1 MGNTKVVVKAV
12 EKEPEVVNQAVTA
25 AATGAKK
32 VTVTFAKDLTTTSG
46 VAITVKKG
54 TVVIS
59 QKATT
64 FADGKTANV
73 ELNQSLTSGAYTVEV
88 TGLEEGTM
96 TADFNVESDEYVAK
110 IELTSAKAPM
120 LGMNSSAT
128 VRPTSTFN
136 DNKRAKVSF
145 VMKNQYDEV
154 VSNAGQPQISVS
166 TGVPAANYSYKNGEG
181 SFEINTNATAF
192 IPGDKVFLNIVLTS
206 GTHVATMSDSVEIV
220 MPSNLDTVD
229 FLGVYDMNL
238 KKLGSVSSAKLGT
251 TAYSWSG
258 SNKGY
263 ALLFTVKDQY
273 GIGRDVTAIKST
285 EFSSV
290 STYPVFLSTK
300 SWTTS
305 TTLDTVI
312 VDEKEYAVLPLLPGS
327 IPANGGTATVQII
340 SSSTGTKSS
349 FDVVADAA
357 GAVKTFTLSSP
368 SGYVVDDEKVEIPF
382 SAVDQYG
389 KNVTAYD
396 AFVKNDGTPKVN
408 VSSSYGD
415 LSFVKQADG
424 SAKLILNLKGCSNAT
439 ATQDQPAYLTSVV
452 QSNGN
457 YSSASISAKASAYPV
472 EVKGLKASSNIS
484 TTVAAN
490 AKEFSIAA
498 SDVEVLDQYG
508 RSMSKSD
515 VTKFLGT
522 TSGKYNIYAKQDT
535 AKAVLKMGSTAGSP
549 ATGTAIVSVSAIT
562 SKIYFAPAGADGS
575 EKITFGIALNSVGTK
590 DSSEKAI
597 TFSTAK
603 QSEFVSYEM
612 KALDKMYYVVSG
624 NAITETA
631 NAAYAVTP
639 TVYGVK
645 ADGSKV
651 VLQVKNAGVTGGMY
665 YVLSTDDS
673 KGVIKPGTTTP
684 GAIFQNDAAST
695 AYQNS
700 NFQVSSVD
708 TTYADV
714 KIKVTAT
721 IYNAND
727 VEVGSAS
734 QEMLV
739 SNKAP
744 KVAVASFDDTKVSDK
759 KATVSA
765 GAINTNAA
773 TAFKALLDN
782 DTIKDQYGKKNS
794 YENAASMSI
803 SKITDADVVDG
814 FSVTNNGKSNVTM
827 SNVSVKDTFRVT
839 FNWDGGYSISVDI
852 VAGN

>member
-1 MGNTKVVVKAV
+1 M
-12 EKEPEVVNQAVTA
+12 TA
-25 AATGAKK
+25 E
-32 VTVTFAKDLTTTSG
+32 F
-46 VAITVKKG
+46 
-54 TVVIS
+54 
-59 QKATT
+59 
-64 FADGKTANV
+64 
-73 ELNQSLTSGAYTVEV
+73 TVE
-88 TGLEEGTM
+88 
-96 TADFNVESDEYVAK
+96 NDEYIAT
-110 IELTSAKAPM
+110 IELTSNKAPM
-120 LGMNSSAT
+120 LGMNSST
-128 VRPTSTFN
+128 TIRPSSTFK
-136 DNKRAKVSF
+136 DNQRAKVSF
-145 VMKNQYDEV
+145 VMKNQYEEV
-154 VSNAGQPQISVS
+154 VTNAGQPQISVS
-166 TGVPAANYSYKNGEG
+166 TGVPYANYSYKNGEG

-220 MPSNLDTVD
+220 MPSNLDSVD

-251 TAYSWSG
+251 TAYNWTG

-263 ALLFTVKDQY
+263 ALLFTAKDQY
-273 GIGRDVTAIKST
+273 GIGRDVTAITST

-300 SWTTS
+300 SWSTA

-349 FDVVADAA
+349 YDVVADAA

-368 SGYVVDDEKVEIPF
+368 SGYVVDGEKIEIPF

-389 KNVTAYD
+389 TTVTSYD
-396 AFVKNDGTPKVN
+396 AFVKNDGTKKVN
-408 VSSSYGD
+408 VSSSYGTLD
-415 LSFVKQADG
+415 FVKQADG
-424 SAKLILNLKGCSNAT
+424 SAKLVLDLTGCSNAT

-457 YSSASISAKASAYPV
+457 YSSASISAKNAAYPV
-472 EVKGLKASSNIS
+472 EVKGLKASSDIS
-484 TTVAAN
+484 TTVAVN

-498 SDVEVLDQYG
+498 SDIEILDQYG

-515 VTKFLGT
+515 VNKFLGT
-522 TSGKYNIYAKQDT
+522 AAGKYNIYAKQDT
-535 AKAVLKMGSTAGSP
+535 AKNVLEMGN
-549 ATGTAIVSVSAIT
+549 ATGTTGAAIVSVSAIT
-562 SKIYFAPAGADGS
+562 GKIYFSPAGEDGS

-624 NAITETA
+624 NAISETT

-684 GAIFQNDAAST
+684 GAIFQNDAAKT
-695 AYQNS
+695 AYQDS

-765 GAINTNAA
+765 GAINSDAA

-794 YENAASMSI
+794 YENVASMSI

-814 FSVTNNGKSNVTM
+814 FSVTNNGKTNVTM

-839 FNWDGGYSISVDI
+839 FNWDGGYSIYVDV

>member
-120 LGMNSSAT
+120 LGMNSSTT

-251 TAYSWSG
+251 TAYNWNG

-263 ALLFTVKDQY
+263 ALLFTAKDQY
-273 GIGRDVTAIKST
+273 GIGRDVTKIQST

-300 SWTTS
+300 SWS
-305 TTLDTVI
+305 VATTLDTVI

-349 FDVVADAA
+349 YDVVADAA

-368 SGYVVDDEKVEIPF
+368 SGYVVDGEKIEIPF

-389 KNVTAYD
+389 TTVTSYD
-396 AFVKNDGTPKVN
+396 AFVKNDGTKKVN
-408 VSSSYGD
+408 VSSSYGTLD
-415 LSFVKQADG
+415 FVKQADG
-424 SAKLILNLKGCSNAT
+424 SAKLVLDLTECSNAT

-457 YSSASISAKASAYPV
+457 YSSASISAKNAAYPV
-472 EVKGLKASSNIS
+472 EVKGLKASSDIS
-484 TTVAAN
+484 TTVAVN
-490 AKEFSIAA
+490 AKEFAVAA
-498 SDVEVLDQYG
+498 SDIEILDQYG

-515 VTKFLGT
+515 VSKFLGAAA
-522 TSGKYNIYAKQDT
+522 GKYNIYAKQDT

-575 EKITFGIALNSVGTK
+575 EKITFGIAKNSDGTK

-651 VLQVKNAGVTGGMY
+651 VLQVKDGGVSGGMY

-673 KGVIKPGTTTP
+673 KGVIKPGTTTK
-684 GAIFQNDAAST
+684 GAIFQNDPSAT
-695 AYQNS
+695 AYQNN

-721 IYNAND
+721 IYNAGD

-734 QEMLV
+734 QELLV
-739 SNKAP
+739 SNKTP
-744 KVAVASFDDTKVSDK
+744 KVAVASFNDKVSDK

>member
-1 MGNTKVVVKAV
+1 M
-12 EKEPEVVNQAVTA
+12 
-25 AATGAKK
+25 
-32 VTVTFAKDLTTTSG
+32 
-46 VAITVKKG
+46 
-54 TVVIS
+54 IS

-408 VSSSYGD
+408 VSSSYGN

-508 RSMSKSD
+508 RSMSKND
-515 VTKFLGT
+515 VSRFLGST
-522 TSGKYNIYAKQDT
+522 AGKYNIYAKQDA
-535 AKAVLKMGSTAGSP
+535 AKNVLEMGASTG
-549 ATGTAIVSVSAIT
+549 ATGAAIVSVSAI
-562 SKIYFAPAGADGS
+562 SGKIYFSPAGEDGS
-575 EKITFGIALNSVGTK
+575 EKITFGIALNRVGTK

-612 KALDKMYYVVSG
+612 KALDKMYYNVSSA
-624 NAITETA
+624 AITEAT

-651 VLQVKNAGVTGGMY
+651 VLQVKDTGVTGGMY

-673 KGVIKPGTTTP
+673 KGVIKPGTTTK
-684 GAIFQNDAAST
+684 GAIFQNDPLAT
-695 AYQNS
+695 AYQNN

-721 IYNAND
+721 IYNAGD

-734 QEMLV
+734 QELLV

-765 GAINTNAA
+765 AAINSDAA
-773 TAFKALLDN
+773 AAFKALLDN
-782 DTIKDQYGKKNS
+782 DSIKDQYGKKNN
-794 YENAASMSI
+794 YENIVSMSI

-814 FSVTNNGKSNVTM
+814 FTVTNNGKKNVTM
-827 SNVSVKDTFRVT
+827 TGVAVKDTFRVT
-839 FNWDGGYSISVDI
+839 FNWDGGYSIYVDV